1 MMVKLYIAYG
11 SNLNLEQMA
20 NRCPTAKVV
29 GTSEIKDHK
38 LVFRGP
44 HAHAVATVE
53 PCKGESVPA
62 LVWQIT
68 PNDEKALDRY
78 EGWPHLYRKE
88 TLKVKVDKKTV
99 NTMVYIMNEGRPL
112 EQPGCY
118 YYSTIIE
125 GYNSAG
131 FDVEYL
137 RKAVENSY
145 EKDGAT
151 LESESNGEKFE

>member
-1 MMVKLYIAYG
+1 MMGKLYIAYG
-11 SNLNLEQMA
+11 SNLNLGQMA

-29 GTSEIKDHK
+29 GPSEIKGHK

-53 PCKGESVPA
+53 PCKGESVPV

-88 TLKVKVDKKTV
+88 TIKVKVDKKTL
-99 NTMVYIMNEGRPL
+99 NAMVYIMNEGRPL
-112 EQPGCY
+112 EQPSCY
-118 YYSTIIE
+118 YYSTILE
-125 GYNSAG
+125 GYKSAG
-131 FDVEYL
+131 FDTEYL
-137 RKAVENSY
+137 RKAVEYSY

-151 LESESNGEKFE
+151 LENESNGGRYD